1 MAELSSANEQLPIK
15 LGFRPVFDKE
25 VGEFELVSVSGEH
38 LASSPV
44 ASDSIEFLTYQSS
57 FRVDSSLPSFYKH
70 KFGMCM

>member
-44 ASDSIEFLTYQSS
+44 ASDSIKLFTYQPS
-57 FRVDSSLPSFYKH
+57 FGVNSFLPSFCKH
-70 KFGMCM
+70 KFCMRM